1 MSNLRY
7 PAVPLITV
15 DPNFNVW
22 SCCDNLYDDVT
33 RHWTGRRHNTL
44 GIIRIDGTPY
54 RFMGKINA
62 DNYYHYEPAVIK
74 QTDVHVYPM
83 RTVYTFENEAVKLE
97 LTFMSPLL
105 TDDLK
110 LMSRPV
116 SYISYKVTSNDGKNH
131 QIQLYFGLDCQNAVN
146 TPDQEVK
153 VDVYENGAV
162 CGRGDK
168 DVLAKSGDDRNI
180 DWGWMH
186 IYSACGFTPSVLSSK
201 QLCNKFGIRFRDG
214 IAKDVNPGNTV
225 SLVNQVVYI
234 GLEKEAEIGEK
245 ALSEFICVAYDDIH
259 SIMYFNK
266 PIDAYYKKDGDTF
279 ELVCKKAIDEY
290 DDICKRVEKAEKDLI
305 EKAAKLGGKYVDIIS
320 LAYRQAIAA
329 HKLTWDGEEIQ
340 FLSKEC
346 FSNGCIGTLDVTY
359 PSIPLFLMTNPDLV
373 EGMMNPLMKYSYS
386 PEWPFDFAPH
396 DVGQYPIANGQVY
409 GKNHETGEQRLEMQ
423 MPVEECGNALLT
435 ILAICMYKKDMS
447 YFKKHKDMLT
457 KWTGYLIKYGLDPE
471 NQLCT
476 DDFAGHLAHN
486 CNLSVKAI
494 MGIAAYGMMLGK
506 IGEDGSEYISK
517 AKDYAAQWKKN
528 AFSKDHYRLAFDKED
543 TWSIKYN
550 MVWDKIFDMGIF
562 DEDIFDTEIAYY
574 MAKFNKYGLP
584 LDSRSDY
591 TKSDW
596 LLWTTRLADNKEYT
610 DKIIS
615 TMWDMLNETT
625 SRVPFTDWYFT
636 STAIQRGFQ
645 NRTVQGGL
653 FIPMI

>member
-1 MSNLRY
+1 MSKLRY

-15 DPNFNVW
+15 DPHLNIW
-22 SCCDNLYDDVT
+22 SCTDNLYDDVT
-33 RHWTGRRHNTL
+33 RHWTGRRHNFL
-44 GIIRIDGTPY
+44 GIIEIDEKPY
-54 RFMGKINA
+54 RFMGKVNA
-62 DNYYHYEPAVIK
+62 DNAYQYELPVIN
-74 QTDVHVYPM
+74 QTDVTVYPM
-83 RTVYTFENEAVKLE
+83 RTVYTFENAEVNLE
-97 LTFMSPLL
+97 LTFMTPLL

-116 SYISYKVTSNDGKNH
+116 SYISYKVTALDGNEHKVK
-131 QIQLYFGLDCQNAVN
+131 LFFALDCQNAVH
-146 TPDQEVK
+146 TADQEVTL
-153 VDVYENGAV
+153 DVYENGAF

-168 DVLAKSGDDRNI
+168 DMLTKSGDDMNI
-180 DWGWMH
+180 DWGWLH
-186 IYSACGFTPSVLSSK
+186 IYSACGFTPSISGAGDICRRYRMRCRDNYDSVAPGDTLSLDR
-201 QLCNKFGIRFRDG
+201 QI
-214 IAKDVNPGNTV
+214 
-225 SLVNQVVYI
+225 VYI
-234 GLEKEAEIGEK
+234 SLEKEDQLTSDGIDGY
-245 ALSEFICVAYDDIH
+245 ICVAYDDIH
-259 SIMYFNK
+259 SIMYFGEM
-266 PIDAYYKKDGDTF
+266 IDAYYKKDGDSF
-279 ELVCKKAIDEY
+279 NGICKKAIDEY
-290 DDICKRVEKAEKDLI
+290 EDICNRVIKAENELLK
-305 EKAAKLGGKYVDIIS
+305 KAAEYGEKYIDIIS

-346 FSNGCIGTLDVTY
+346 YSNGCIGTLDVTY
-359 PSIPLFLMTNPDLV
+359 PSIPLFLMTEPKLV

-386 PEWPFDFAPH
+386 KEWPFDFAPH

-409 GKNHETGEQRLEMQ
+409 GKNHETDEQRLEMQ

-435 ILAICMYKKDMS
+435 ILAICMYENDMS
-447 YFKKHKDMLT
+447 YFNKHKDILAQ
-457 KWTGYLIKYGLDPE
+457 WTTYLIKYGLDPE

-494 MGIAAYGMMLGK
+494 MGIAAYGMMLDK
-506 IGEDGSEYISK
+506 TGEDGSEYTAK
-517 AKDYAAQWKKN
+517 AKDYAAQWKIT
-528 AFSKDHYRLAFDKED
+528 AFDGDHYRLAFDKED

-562 DEDIFDTEIAYY
+562 DKDIFETETAYY
-574 MAKFNKYGLP
+574 MTRFNKYGLP

-596 LLWTTRLADNKEYT
+596 LLWTTRLTDNKEYF
-610 DKIIS
+610 DKIVS
-615 TMWDMLNETT
+615 TMWDMLNETQ